1 MRGHVRRRGKD
12 SWQLIVYLGKDENG
26 KKLYRSQ
33 TVRGTRQDAERAL
46 AELLVRAHRGSWG
59 GRRGA

>member
-12 SWQLIVYLGKDENG
+12 SWQVIVYLGKDDTG
-26 KKLYRSQ
+26 KKVYRSQ

-46 AELLVRAHRGSWG
+46 AELLVKAHRGSWG
-59 GRRGA
+59 KLRGA